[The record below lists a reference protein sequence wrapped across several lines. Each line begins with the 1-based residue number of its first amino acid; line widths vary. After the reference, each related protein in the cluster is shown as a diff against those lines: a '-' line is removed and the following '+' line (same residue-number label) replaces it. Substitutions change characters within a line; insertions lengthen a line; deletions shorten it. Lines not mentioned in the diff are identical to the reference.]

1 MAESWDDKAEYL
13 AATRRLYHNEDYW
26 RFLIRDVWRL
36 GEAPVRVIDFG
47 CGYGWGGFFLLPMLP
62 AGSSYFGFDISEP
75 LLRQGRD
82 WFGKAGL
89 NATLARG
96 DVTAAPVAD
105 GGFDLAFAHA
115 VLMHQPDPAVALGE
129 MIRVT
134 RPGGLVIACDSNQT
148 AVNALLHVHETEE
161 QERTPLA
168 LWQKTKAYWRRTHGP
183 DANQGLKTPVLMRQ
197 AGLMDIGARISDAV
211 SLSFPPIDT
220 PEKERVLAAILDDGL
235 GGYPIDEAS
244 FQGAVGRLVRN
255 GAEEAEA
262 AAELRREMANDYRR
276 TARNYHIVQPA
287 VMAISHGRVPTRP
300 VEGR

>member
-1 MAESWDDKAEYL
+1 
-13 AATRRLYHNEDYW
+13 
-26 RFLIRDVWRL
+26 
-36 GEAPVRVIDFG
+36 
-47 CGYGWGGFFLLPMLP
+47 LLQ
-62 AGSSYFGFDISEP
+62 
-75 LLRQGRD
+75 QGRD

-197 AGLMDIGARISDAV
+197 AGLTDIGARISDAV

-220 PEKERVLAAILDDGL
+220 SEKERVLAAILDDGL

-262 AAELRREMANDYRR
+262 ARGAAQRDGQRLSSHRPQLPHRPAGGDGDQLRAGPDATCGGAIAPGAALWNGQGRRRKKARVARRGGGELEVDC
-276 TARNYHIVQPA
+276 AR
-287 VMAISHGRVPTRP
+287 
-300 VEGR
+300 